1 MRRMNEEVTA
11 ARPSGAD
18 PRAVRAWALYD
29 VGNSAFSTTVMA
41 GFFPVFFKQ
50 YWCAGESATEST
62 FRLGVTSSIASALI
76 ALLAPVLGA
85 LGDQNSWRKSLLAW
99 FAVLGA
105 LSTVGLAFVPKGD
118 WLSSSLLFGL
128 ATIGFGCSIV
138 FYDAL
143 LVAVAPPGQ
152 SHRVSSLGY
161 AMGYLGGGLLF
172 AVNVAMTQKPALF
185 GLADAGVAVR
195 VSFATVGVW
204 WLLFLIPLMRRVAEP
219 AGGTGHGSLF
229 ARLRPALSEVGRTI
243 RTVRET
249 RGVWLFLLAYW
260 LYIDGVDTVIRM
272 AVDYGLSIGLPSSSL
287 IVALLIVQFV
297 GFPAAI
303 ACGKLASHIGEK
315 RAVLA
320 CLAVYVGV
328 TMWGAQMTTSAEFYV
343 LAVAIGLAQGGV
355 QALSRSMWSQ
365 MVPPERAAE
374 LFGFYNMLG
383 KMAAIIGPVLMGAVA
398 LATGST
404 RISILSITV
413 LFFAGGILLARVPM
427 PKPASTRS
435 EATS

>member
-1 MRRMNEEVTA
+1 MRRMQAEPN
-11 ARPSGAD
+11 
-18 PRAVRAWALYD
+18 PRAIRAWVLYD
-29 VGNSAFSTTVMA
+29 VGNSAFATTVMA

-50 YWCAGESATEST
+50 YWCAGESATAST
-62 FRLGVTSSIASALI
+62 FRLGLTSSLASAVV
-76 ALLAPVLGA
+76 ALLAPVLGS
-85 LGDQNSWRKSLLAW
+85 LGDQNSWRKRLLGW

-105 LSTVGLAFVPKGD
+105 LSTLALAFVPKGD
-118 WLSSSLLFGL
+118 WVSASWLFGL
-128 ATIGFGCSIV
+128 ATVGFACSLV

-143 LVAVAPPGQ
+143 LVAVAPPGE

-172 AVNVAMTQKPALF
+172 AVNVAMTQKPAWF
-185 GLADAGVAVR
+185 GLADAAIAVR

-204 WLLFLIPLMRRVAEP
+204 WIAFLMPLLRHVREP
-219 AGGTGHGSLF
+219 AGGTGSGSLL
-229 ARLRPALSEVGRTI
+229 ARLRPALAEVGRTL
-243 RTVRET
+243 RSVREA
-249 RGVWLFLLAYW
+249 RHVWLFLLAYW
-260 LYIDGVDTVIRM
+260 LYIDGVDTVVRM
-272 AVDYGLSIGLPSSSL
+272 AVDYGLSLGLPSSSL

-297 GFPAAI
+297 GFPSAI
-303 ACGKLASHIGEK
+303 AAGRLAGHIGEK
-315 RAVLA
+315 RAILL

-328 TMWGAQMTTSAEFYV
+328 TIWGAQMTSATEFYV

-365 MVPPERAAE
+365 MVPEERAAE

-383 KMAAIIGPVLMGAVA
+383 KMAAIVGPVLMGAVA

-404 RISILSITV
+404 RISILSISV
-413 LFFAGGILLARVPM
+413 LFFAGGLLLTRVPGEH
-427 PKPASTRS
+427 KRS

>member
-1 MRRMNEEVTA
+1 MRRMSA
-11 ARPSGAD
+11 QPDR
-18 PRAVRAWALYD
+18 RAVRAWVLYD
-29 VGNSAFSTTVMA
+29 VGNSAFATTVMA

-50 YWCAGESATEST
+50 YWSAGDDPTEST
-62 FRLGVTSSIASALI
+62 FRLGLTSSLASLVV

-85 LGDQNSWRKSLLAW
+85 LGDQNSWRKRLLAW

-105 LSTVGLAFVPKGD
+105 LSTLGLAFVAKGD
-118 WLSSSLLFGL
+118 WLLASILFGL
-128 ATIGFGCSIV
+128 ATVGFACSIV

-143 LVAVAPPGQ
+143 LVAVAAPGE

-195 VSFATVGVW
+195 VSFAMVGVW
-204 WLLFLIPLMRRVAEP
+204 WLLFLVPLLRRVPEP
-219 AGGTGHGSLF
+219 AGGTGQGSFF
-229 ARLRPALSEVGRTI
+229 ARIGPALSEVGRTI
-243 RTVRET
+243 RSVRQT

-287 IVALLIVQFV
+287 IIALLIVQFV
-297 GFPAAI
+297 GFPSAI
-303 ACGKLASHIGEK
+303 AIGKLAGHIGEK
-315 RAVLA
+315 RAILL
-320 CLAVYVGV
+320 CLTVYVGV
-328 TMWGAQMTTSAEFYV
+328 TVWGAQMTTAKEFYV
-343 LAVAIGLAQGGV
+343 LAIAIGLAQGGV
-355 QALSRSMWSQ
+355 QALSRSLWSQ

-383 KMAAIIGPVLMGAVA
+383 KMAAIVGPVLMGAVA

-413 LFFAGGILLARVPM
+413 LFFAGGLLLTRVPT
-427 PKPASTRS
+427 PQRPPHAR
-435 EATS
+435 